1 MGDAR
6 LAGVALELLVAA
18 VVVAAGGGAWAG
30 RGHEGRPG
38 RVWTL
43 LWGAPPTRTEAVAL
57 VVLGA
62 GVGVWALSQ
71 ARDRAMGQAVVG
83 LVLVLAAGTV
93 MAVSAL
99 SRPEEEIPPRD
110 TPGPG
115 AHTREPLS
123 GEQGPEV
130 VDLVGRWRRHRH
142 RRAVVGQ
149 RHRGG
154 APAGARRQGDAA

>member
-115 AHTREPLS
+115 AHTR
-123 GEQGPEV
+123 GA
-130 VDLVGRWRRHRH
+130 HT
-142 RRAVVGQ
+142 
-149 RHRGG
+149 RGAHTRG
-154 APAGARRQGDAA
+154 APTRGAPTRGAPTRGAPTRGAPIRGAGPRGR